1 MTPEFLTDLSRDLFL
16 TAFLVAGPPL
26 FVGLLVGLT
35 VSLLQAVTQI
45 NEMTL
50 AFIPKIGAIGLVL
63 LLGTPWML
71 RRITEF
77 TLRIIAELPRVVG

>member
-1 MTPEFLTDLSRDLFL
+1 MTPEFIADIARDLFL
-16 TAFLVAGPPL
+16 TAFVVAGPPL
-26 FVGLLVGLT
+26 LVGLVVGLA

-50 AFIPKIGAIGLVL
+50 AFIPKIAAIGLVV
-63 LLGTPWML
+63 LLGAPWML

-77 TLRIIAELPRVVG
+77 TLRMVEELPRVVH